1 LQQLG
6 REEEKKEMKRMWMFA
21 LLSGALAVSVGT
33 LRAQE
38 PPAGAPPP
46 DPMEQ
51 GGGPEGPR
59 MEILGF
65 GEMHPG
71 KVVTGAPYNAVAITE
86 TQQTLADGNT
96 INRKVQAKVFRDSQ
110 GRTRREITLTGVG
123 PLSTTGASRTFVMIH
138 DPVAGTAF
146 VLHQDTKVAEKL
158 PARPRGKKGPA
169 ASADLQGKFDA
180 RMQEQI
186 ANGTLKKDDLGV
198 QTINGISAQ
207 GTRFTRTI
215 PAGQA
220 GNAKPIIIT
229 NERWY
234 SPDLQIVI
242 KTVRNDPRFG
252 ETTYTVTNIQKR
264 EPAATLFAVPVDYT
278 VKQGG
283 VRGRGRMN
291 HSGGPGP
298 APADTPPPP
307 PGE

>member
-1 LQQLG
+1 M
-6 REEEKKEMKRMWMFA
+6 KSKRMIA
-21 LLSGALAVSVGT
+21 LLSGALLVTVGA

-38 PPAGAPPP
+38 PPAAAPPP
-46 DPMEQ
+46 DAMGQE
-51 GGGPEGPR
+51 GGPEGPLGAR

-71 KVVTGAPYNAVAITE
+71 KVVTGAPYSAIAVTE
-86 TQQTLADGNT
+86 TRQTLADGNT
-96 INRKVQAKVFRDSQ
+96 ISRKVQANVFRDGQ
-110 GRTRREITLTGVG
+110 GRTRRETTLTGVG
-123 PLSTTGASRTFVMIH
+123 PLAATGASRTFVRIY

-158 PARPRGKKGPA
+158 RVPPGGRKSPAN
-169 ASADLQGKFDA
+169 LQGKFNA
-180 RMQEQI
+180 RMQEEI
-186 ANGTLKKDDLGV
+186 ANGSLKKEDLGV

-220 GNAKPIIIT
+220 GNAKPIVIT

-234 SPDLQIVI
+234 SPDLQMVI

-252 ETTYTVTNIQKR
+252 ETAYTVTNIQKQ
-264 EPAATLFAVPVDYT
+264 EPAAALFAVPSDYT

-283 VRGRGRMN
+283 ARGRGKMN
-291 HSGGPGP
+291 RKGGPGA
-298 APADTPPPP
+298 APADMPPPP

>member
-1 LQQLG
+1 
-6 REEEKKEMKRMWMFA
+6 MKRKWVFA
-21 LLSGALAVSVGT
+21 LLSGALVASVGA

-46 DPMEQ
+46 DAMGQE
-51 GGGPEGPR
+51 GGPEGPLGPR

-71 KVVTGAPYNAVAITE
+71 KVVTGAAYSAVAVTE
-86 TQQTLADGNT
+86 TRQSLADGNT
-96 INRKVQAKVFRDSQ
+96 ISRKVQANVFRDSQ
-110 GRTRREITLTGVG
+110 GRTRRETTLTGVG

-146 VLHQDTKVAEKL
+146 VLHRDTKVAEKL
-158 PARPRGKKGPA
+158 PVPRGGGKPPA
-169 ASADLQGKFDA
+169 NLQGKFNA

-186 ANGTLKKDDLGV
+186 ANGTLKKEDLGV

-220 GNAKPIIIT
+220 GNAKAIIIT

-252 ETTYTVTNIQKR
+252 ETTYTVTNIQKQ
-264 EPAATLFAVPVDYT
+264 EPAAALFAVPSDYT
-278 VKQGG
+278 VKQGS

-291 HSGGPGP
+291 RTGGTGA
-298 APADTPPPP
+298 APADMPPP

>member
-1 LQQLG
+1 
-6 REEEKKEMKRMWMFA
+6 MKSKRMFA
-21 LLSGALAVSVGT
+21 LLSGALLMSVGA

-46 DPMEQ
+46 DAMGQE
-51 GGGPEGPR
+51 GGPEGPLGPR

-71 KVVTGAPYNAVAITE
+71 KVVTGAPYSGVAITE
-86 TQQTLADGNT
+86 TRLALADGNV
-96 INRKVQAKVFRDSQ
+96 ISHRVQVNVLRDSQ
-110 GRTRREITLTGVG
+110 GRTRRETTLTGVG
-123 PLSTTGASRTFVMIH
+123 PLATTGASRTFVRIY
-138 DPVAGTAF
+138 DPVAGAAF

-158 PARPRGKKGPA
+158 RVPPGERKHP
-169 ASADLQGKFDA
+169 ADLQGKFNA
-180 RMQEQI
+180 RMQEEI
-186 ANGTLKKDDLGV
+186 ADGTLKKEELGT

-220 GNAKPIIIT
+220 GNAKPIVIT

-234 SPDLQIVI
+234 SPDLQILI

-252 ETTYTVTNIQKR
+252 ETTYMVTNIQKQ
-264 EPAATLFAVPVDYT
+264 EPAAALFTVPSDYT
-278 VKQGG
+278 VKPGAAG
-283 VRGRGRMN
+283 GRGRMN
-291 HSGGPGP
+291 RRGGPGA

>member
-1 LQQLG
+1 
-6 REEEKKEMKRMWMFA
+6 
-21 LLSGALAVSVGT
+21 
-33 LRAQE
+33 
-38 PPAGAPPP
+38 
-46 DPMEQ
+46 
-51 GGGPEGPR
+51 

-71 KVVTGAPYNAVAITE
+71 KVVTGAPYSAVAVTE
-86 TQQTLADGNT
+86 TRQSLADGNA
-96 INRKVQAKVFRDSQ
+96 ISRKVQANVFRDSQ
-110 GRTRREITLTGVG
+110 GRTRRETTLTGVG

-158 PARPRGKKGPA
+158 PVPRGGGKPPA
-169 ASADLQGKFDA
+169 NLQGKFNA

-186 ANGTLKKDDLGV
+186 ANGTLKKEDLGV

-252 ETTYTVTNIQKR
+252 ETTYTVTNIQKQ
-264 EPAATLFAVPVDYT
+264 EPAAALFAVPSDYT

-283 VRGRGRMN
+283 VRGRGKMN
-291 HSGGPGP
+291 HKGGPGA
-298 APADTPPPP
+298 APADMPPPP
-307 PGE
+307 PSE

>member
-1 LQQLG
+1 
-6 REEEKKEMKRMWMFA
+6 
-21 LLSGALAVSVGT
+21 
-33 LRAQE
+33 
-38 PPAGAPPP
+38 
-46 DPMEQ
+46 
-51 GGGPEGPR
+51 

-71 KVVTGAPYNAVAITE
+71 KVVTGAPYSAVAVTE
-86 TQQTLADGNT
+86 TRQTLADGNT
-96 INRKVQAKVFRDSQ
+96 ISRKVQANVFRDGQ
-110 GRTRREITLTGVG
+110 GRTRRETTLTGVG

-158 PARPRGKKGPA
+158 PARSRGKKGPA
-169 ASADLQGKFDA
+169 APADLQGKFNA
-180 RMQEQI
+180 RMQEEI
-186 ANGTLKKDDLGV
+186 ANGTLKKEDLGV

-215 PAGQA
+215 AAGQA
-220 GNAKPIIIT
+220 GNVKPIIIT

-242 KTVRNDPRFG
+242 KTVRSDPRFG
-252 ETTYTVTNIQKR
+252 ETTYTVTNIQKQ
-264 EPAATLFAVPVDYT
+264 EPAAALFAVPSDYT

-291 HSGGPGP
+291 HKGGSGA
-298 APADTPPPP
+298 APADMPPPP

>member
-1 LQQLG
+1 V
-6 REEEKKEMKRMWMFA
+6 FA
-21 LLSGALAVSVGT
+21 LLSGALVASVGA

-46 DPMEQ
+46 DAMGQE
-51 GGGPEGPR
+51 GGPEGPLGPR

-71 KVVTGAPYNAVAITE
+71 KVVTGAPYSAVAVTE
-86 TQQTLADGNT
+86 TRQSLADGNA
-96 INRKVQAKVFRDSQ
+96 ISRKVQANVFRDSQ
-110 GRTRREITLTGVG
+110 GRTRRETTLTGVG

-158 PARPRGKKGPA
+158 PVPRGGGKPPA
-169 ASADLQGKFDA
+169 NLQGKFNA

-186 ANGTLKKDDLGV
+186 ANGTLKKEDLGV

-252 ETTYTVTNIQKR
+252 ETTYTVTNIQKQ
-264 EPAATLFAVPVDYT
+264 EPAAALFAVPSDYT

-291 HSGGPGP
+291 RTGGTGA
-298 APADTPPPP
+298 APADMPPPP

>member
-1 LQQLG
+1 
-6 REEEKKEMKRMWMFA
+6 MKRKWVFA
-21 LLSGALAVSVGT
+21 LLSGALVASVGA

-46 DPMEQ
+46 DAMEQ
-51 GGGPEGPR
+51 GGGPEGPLGPR

-71 KVVTGAPYNAVAITE
+71 KVVTGAPYSAVAVTE
-86 TQQTLADGNT
+86 TRQTLADGNT
-96 INRKVQAKVFRDSQ
+96 ISRKVQANVFRDTQ
-110 GRTRREITLTGVG
+110 GRTRRETTLTGVG

-158 PARPRGKKGPA
+158 PARPRGKKGPSA
-169 ASADLQGKFDA
+169 PADLQGKFNA
-180 RMQEQI
+180 RMQEEI
-186 ANGTLKKDDLGV
+186 ANGTLKKEDLGV

-242 KTVRNDPRFG
+242 KTARNDPRFG
-252 ETTYTVTNIQKR
+252 ETTYTVTNIQKQ
-264 EPAATLFAVPVDYT
+264 EPAATLFAVPADYT

-283 VRGRGRMN
+283 IRERGMMHRK
-291 HSGGPGP
+291 GGPGA
-298 APADTPPPP
+298 APADMPPPP

>member
-1 LQQLG
+1 
-6 REEEKKEMKRMWMFA
+6 MKRKWVFA
-21 LLSGALAVSVGT
+21 LLSGALVASVGA

-46 DPMEQ
+46 DATGQE
-51 GGGPEGPR
+51 GGPEGPLGPR

-71 KVVTGAPYNAVAITE
+71 KLVTGAPYSAVAVTE
-86 TQQTLADGNT
+86 TRQSLADGNA
-96 INRKVQAKVFRDSQ
+96 ISRKVQANVFRDSQ
-110 GRTRREITLTGVG
+110 GRTRRETTLTGVG

-158 PARPRGKKGPA
+158 PVPRGGGKPPA
-169 ASADLQGKFDA
+169 NLQGKFNA

-186 ANGTLKKDDLGV
+186 ANGTLKKEDLGV

-252 ETTYTVTNIQKR
+252 ETTYTVTNIQKQ
-264 EPAATLFAVPVDYT
+264 EPAAALFAVPSDYT
-278 VKQGG
+278 VKQGS

-291 HSGGPGP
+291 RTGGTGA
-298 APADTPPPP
+298 APADMPPP

>member
-1 LQQLG
+1 WATAGVALG
-6 REEEKKEMKRMWMFA
+6 GNHGLNYCGRIAAVWERRGEARMKRKWMFA
-21 LLSGALAVSVGT
+21 LLSGALVVSVGT

-46 DPMEQ
+46 DAMEQ
-51 GGGPEGPR
+51 GGGPEAPLGPR

-65 GEMHPG
+65 GEMQPG
-71 KVVTGAPYNAVAITE
+71 KVVTGAPYSAVAVTE
-86 TQQTLADGNT
+86 TQQTLADGNS
-96 INRKVQAKVFRDSQ
+96 INRRVQANVFRDSQ

-146 VLHQDTKVAEKL
+146 VLHQERKVAEKL
-158 PARPRGKKGPA
+158 PVPRSGRKPLA
-169 ASADLQGKFDA
+169 NLQGKFNA
-180 RMQEQI
+180 RMQEEI
-186 ANGTLKKDDLGV
+186 ANGSLKKEDLGV

-220 GNAKPIIIT
+220 GNAKPIVIT

-252 ETTYTVTNIQKR
+252 ETAYTVTNIQ
-264 EPAATLFAVPVDYT
+264 
-278 VKQGG
+278 
-283 VRGRGRMN
+283 
-291 HSGGPGP
+291 
-298 APADTPPPP
+298 
-307 PGE
+307 

>member
-1 LQQLG
+1 
-6 REEEKKEMKRMWMFA
+6 MKRKWMFT
-21 LLSGALAVSVGT
+21 LLSGTLLVSVGV

-46 DPMEQ
+46 DAMEQ
-51 GGGPEGPR
+51 GGGPEGPLGPR

-71 KVVTGAPYNAVAITE
+71 KVVTGAPYNAVAVTE
-86 TQQTLADGNT
+86 TRQSLADGNT
-96 INRKVQAKVFRDSQ
+96 ICRKVQANVFRDSQ
-110 GRTRREITLTGVG
+110 GRTRRETTLTGVG

-146 VLHQDTKVAEKL
+146 VLHQDTKVAERL
-158 PARPRGKKGPA
+158 PARPGGRKAQP
-169 ASADLQGKFDA
+169 DLQGKFNA
-180 RMQEQI
+180 RMQEGI
-186 ANGTLKKDDLGV
+186 ANGALKKEDLGV

-234 SPDLQIVI
+234 SQDLQIVI

-252 ETTYTVTNIQKR
+252 ETTYTVTNIQKQ
-264 EPAATLFAVPVDYT
+264 EPAAALFAVPSDYT

-291 HSGGPGP
+291 RPGGPGA
-298 APADTPPPP
+298 APTDMPPPP

>member
-1 LQQLG
+1 
-6 REEEKKEMKRMWMFA
+6 MKHRWVFA
-21 LLSGALAVSVGT
+21 VLSGVLVASVGA

-46 DPMEQ
+46 DAMEQ
-51 GGGPEGPR
+51 GGGPEGPLGPR

-71 KVVTGAPYNAVAITE
+71 KVVTGAPYSAVAVTE
-86 TQQTLADGNT
+86 TQQTLVDGNT
-96 INRKVQAKVFRDSQ
+96 INRKIQAKVFRDTQ

-123 PLSTTGASRTFVMIH
+123 PLSTTGSSRTFVMIH

-146 VLHQDTKVAEKL
+146 VLHQDTKMAERL
-158 PARPRGKKGPA
+158 PAHPRGLNAQP
-169 ASADLQGKFDA
+169 DLQGKFNA
-180 RMQEQI
+180 RMQEEI
-186 ANGTLKKDDLGV
+186 ANGSLKKEDLGV
-198 QTINGISAQ
+198 QTIDGISAQ

-242 KTVRNDPRFG
+242 KTVRSDPRFG
-252 ETTYTVTNIQKR
+252 ETTYAVTNIQKR
-264 EPAATLFAVPVDYT
+264 EPAAALFAVPSDYT

-283 VRGRGRMN
+283 VRGRDKMN
-291 HSGGPGP
+291 RRGGPGA
-298 APADTPPPP
+298 APADMPPP

>member
-1 LQQLG
+1 
-6 REEEKKEMKRMWMFA
+6 MKRKWVFA
-21 LLSGALAVSVGT
+21 LLSGALVASVGA

-46 DPMEQ
+46 DATGQE
-51 GGGPEGPR
+51 GGPEGPLGPR

-71 KVVTGAPYNAVAITE
+71 KVVTGAPYSAVAVTE
-86 TQQTLADGNT
+86 TRQSLADGNA
-96 INRKVQAKVFRDSQ
+96 ISRKVQANVFRDSQ
-110 GRTRREITLTGVG
+110 GRTRRETTLTGVG

-158 PARPRGKKGPA
+158 PVPRGGGKPPA
-169 ASADLQGKFDA
+169 NLQGKFNA

-186 ANGTLKKDDLGV
+186 ANGTLKKEDLGV

-252 ETTYTVTNIQKR
+252 ETTYTVTNIQKQ
-264 EPAATLFAVPVDYT
+264 EPAAALFAVPSDYT
-278 VKQGG
+278 VKQGS

-291 HSGGPGP
+291 RTGGTGA
-298 APADTPPPP
+298 APADMPPP